1 VSPSKSIACIRHW
14 VVGDA
19 ALKQTF
25 VEGKKKSGQA
35 RSSSLN
41 TKR

>member
-1 VSPSKSIACIRHW
+1 

-25 VEGKKKSGQA
+25 VEGKKKERASPLFCAEHQA
-35 RSSSLN
+35 LN
-41 TKR
+41 KSAQG